1 VGPIRNLGAG
11 QFHHKF
17 KYAASH
23 PGPQDGRIL
32 GRIGGATRRRSRLDS
47 DFANHVAA
55 WKIASKTV
63 DYPNDNRTESD
74 RSSKP

>member
-1 VGPIRNLGAG
+1 VGLILNLGAG

-23 PGPQDGRIL
+23 PGPQDWWII
-32 GRIGGATRRRSRLDS
+32 GRIGGATTRRSRLDS
-47 DFANHVAA
+47 DFANDVAA
-55 WKIASKTV
+55 WKIACKTV
-63 DYPNDNRTESD
+63 EYANDNRTESD